1 MKRTVA
7 LILAAGKGTRMGGE
21 LPKPLIKL
29 NQKPLLHHVL
39 DTVKKIPNLHPAV
52 VIGHQGEMIKES
64 LPDFEGDFIEQGEPL
79 GTGHALMVA
88 RGHLLK
94 AQRILVL
101 YADMPFVSAETLGGL
116 LRVGESKTAE
126 VVIGTVLIDGELF
139 SDYGRIVRDQNNL
152 VLRIVE
158 KKNATPEEL
167 AIREVNAGFYCLDG
181 DFVKNNIGRLRPNS
195 VTNEYYLTDIVE
207 VALKAGCKVETFEI
221 PKNEAIG
228 FNTQDQLAEF
238 V

>member
-1 MKRTVA
+1 
-7 LILAAGKGTRMGGE
+7 
-21 LPKPLIKL
+21 
-29 NQKPLLHHVL
+29 
-39 DTVKKIPNLHPAV
+39 
-52 VIGHQGEMIKES
+52 
-64 LPDFEGDFIEQGEPL
+64 
-79 GTGHALMVA
+79 
-88 RGHLLK
+88 LLK